1 LESRA
6 RGGILPAPAALQDAL
21 LAATRAAA
29 PRARL
34 GDLRERHLVPDRP
47 EKRDAWEYEVDVT
60 DADGTGSIRLDVGDF
75 TGTPLASADEQAFDV
90 GNCVPPKRR
99 VLTDGTVLQLY
110 EVRPSEPFQSLTQVL
125 RIFRPDGELYQV
137 VVQNWGS
144 RDFEPNPDQPQIPTR
159 VGEGR
164 PTLPLT
170 EAQLAE
176 IGLAITG

>member
-1 LESRA
+1 M
-6 RGGILPAPAALQDAL
+6 
-21 LAATRAAA
+21 
-29 PRARL
+29 
-34 GDLRERHLVPDRP
+34 PDRP
-47 EKRDAWEYEVDVT
+47 EKRDAWGYEVDVT
-60 DADGTGSIRLDVGDF
+60 DADGTGSIRFGVGDF

-125 RIFRPDGELYQV
+125 RIFRPNGELYQV